1 MAVSKEEVK
10 KDIDEFISRMDEP
23 DSEKTMQKQYDNGN
37 FVVNVE
43 GYDVILSFL
52 VKNLGIFSGLR
63 GNVKD
68 FDSLWEQSE
77 QMEAKYS
84 DMTVDD
90 YALSFQRQ
98 MGQRIQPCDID
109 KPIDLTYRKKTTPVI
124 RFSLT
129 DRQTLPLVAKLF
141 ERVYATPLDYFIDKF
156 IRPSVEQGGM
166 VKLTKDGLLMLT
178 NAEDKNDKFIFD
190 LSERLG
196 QFIVYLMRSITKD

>member
-1 MAVSKEEVK
+1 MAISKEEVK

-63 GNVKD
+63 GNIKD

-141 ERVYATPLDYFIDKF
+141 ERVYATPLDYFIV
-156 IRPSVEQGGM
+156 SVAAGM
-166 VKLTKDGLLMLT
+166 RMHK
-178 NAEDKNDKFIFD
+178 E
-190 LSERLG
+190 EE
-196 QFIVYLMRSITKD
+196 

>member
-1 MAVSKEEVK
+1 MVVSKEEVR
-10 KDIDEFISRMDEP
+10 KDIEEFISRFDES
-23 DSEKTMQKQYDNGN
+23 DSEMTMQKEYDDGN
-37 FVVNVE
+37 FVVKVE

-68 FDSLWEQSE
+68 FDGIWEQSE
-77 QMEAKYS
+77 QMAAKYS

-90 YALSFQRQ
+90 YALSFQRV

-109 KPIDLTYRKKTTPVI
+109 KPIDLTYREETTPVI

-141 ERVYATPLDYFIDKF
+141 ERVYETPLDYFIDNF
-156 IRPSVEQGGM
+156 IRHTVEQGGT

-178 NAEDKNDKFIFD
+178 NAVNENDRFIFD

-196 QFIVYLMRSITKD
+196 QFIVYLMRSISKD